1 MVEKSIDEGRV
12 QALTG
17 ILIQSRLGSRI
28 ELHTLVPLGDEV
40 LLGAIAMED
49 MDLVVPASK
58 KSGTSIPTL
67 LRRRRSRGGREYE
80 ATEGPLGIDFATPDP
95 GRFVEVILW
104 GLQVELGRL
113 SNPALAA
120 ERVDVRRLTAT
131 NACLRCS
138 RELEYRK

>member
-1 MVEKSIDEGRV
+1 V
-12 QALTG
+12 Q
-17 ILIQSRLGSRI
+17 GSN
-28 ELHTLVPLGDEV
+28 VKPQ
-40 LLGAIAMED
+40 
-49 MDLVVPASK
+49 K
-58 KSGTSIPTL
+58 
-67 LRRRRSRGGREYE
+67 
-80 ATEGPLGIDFATPDP
+80 GPLGIDFATPDP

-104 GLQVELGRL
+104 GLQVELDRL